1 MSRSLRK
8 VLIRLP
14 QGQKSAGLQLCR
26 GVNPATKQRVVF
38 VSKIVKDGPAHN
50 TNMLDPGDIILNVG
64 SQALR
69 GGDAGALRTATN
81 LIVRNLQSRRNVT
94 LTTQVPSERVR
105 GGGLAG
111 DAFAWEAAFGRRGWM
126 LVLTSAGGVCSCG
139 AGDSG
144 NLETFGKID

>member
-1 MSRSLRK
+1 MSSRNLRK

-14 QGQKSAGLQLCR
+14 QGVKSAGLQLCR

-50 TNMLDPGDIILNVG
+50 TGELDPGDIILNIG

-69 GGDAGALRTATN
+69 GSDPGALRTATN
-81 LIVRNLQSRRNVT
+81 LIVRNLQSRRNVQ

-105 GGGLAG
+105 SALGPAARLFVAVDAPKLQAIVFGLG
-111 DAFAWEAAFGRRGWM
+111 
-126 LVLTSAGGVCSCG
+126 
-139 AGDSG
+139 
-144 NLETFGKID
+144 